1 VPKSALF
8 VVDVIFYS
16 TKISLIRLTTLI
28 ERT

>member
-8 VVDVIFYS
+8 VVDAIFYS